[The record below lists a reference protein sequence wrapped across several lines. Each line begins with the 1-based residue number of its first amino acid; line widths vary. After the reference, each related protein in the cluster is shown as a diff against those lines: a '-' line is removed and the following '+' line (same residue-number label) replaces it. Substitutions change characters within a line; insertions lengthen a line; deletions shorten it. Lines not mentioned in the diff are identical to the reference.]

1 MVGHYMQYLT
11 IQNIGQCAGSE
22 DDWIAF
28 RVNAVCEPK
37 TVHKFRGLYK
47 RRLSIM
53 QQTLNF
59 SSKRDYFHSLGMH
72 ARTCRCARCIVMS
85 YQATIDYH
93 EHERGPI
100 TMALGSA
107 PAEDFLEELR
117 QEAGLASWPS
127 WQLSGAR
134 PGPGESTVQAQDRI
148 LRVWMEYLRA
158 ALTDV

>member
-1 MVGHYMQYLT
+1 MSLRQMHRDVVSSHQ
-11 IQNIGQCAGSE
+11 
-22 DDWIAF
+22 
-28 RVNAVCEPK
+28 
-37 TVHKFRGLYK
+37 
-47 RRLSIM
+47 RLS
-53 QQTLNF
+53 
-59 SSKRDYFHSLGMH
+59 
-72 ARTCRCARCIVMS
+72 
-85 YQATIDYH
+85 
-93 EHERGPI
+93 EHQRGPI

-117 QEAGLASWPS
+117 QEAGLTSWPS